1 MRSLAALF
9 VALAAATAPAADTD
23 KDKDKAKDAAVA
35 FLKAVSA
42 KDLDAVLKA
51 AGTPFLYRD
60 GDKTA
65 ALKDEAALKT
75 WMKERLDAVQVT
87 DKLPLKVESV
97 QPFADVRGQITD
109 AAERER
115 FDQAVGKTG
124 FVMVATAPDGKA
136 VPLYVRVVDGKARVV
151 GYGVRIAR

>member
-1 MRSLAALF
+1 MRSLAVLF
-9 VALAAATAPAADTD
+9 VTLAASTAPAADTD
-23 KDKDKAKDAAVA
+23 EDKDKAKDAAVT
-35 FLKAVSA
+35 FLKAVKA

-87 DKLPLKVESV
+87 DKLPLKVEGV
-97 QPFADVRGQITD
+97 QPFADVRKQITD
-109 AAERER
+109 AADRER
-115 FDQAVGKTG
+115 FDQAVGKGG
-124 FVMVATAPDGKA
+124 FVMVATADDGKA
-136 VPLYVRVVDGKARVV
+136 VPLYVRVTDGKARVV
-151 GYGVRIAR
+151 GYGVRIVR